1 MSGIKCINLQRSMEN
16 NSGNLSLSLIIF
28 VVFLT
33 LKLSGVIDWSWWWIT
48 SPLWLPFALVLV
60 VIGIISIF
68 ALIAV
73 LINDRN
79 VD

>member
-1 MSGIKCINLQRSMEN
+1 MAN
-16 NSGNLSLSLIIF
+16 NSSNMSLPLIIF

-33 LKLSGVIDWSWWWIT
+33 LKLSNVIDWSWWWVT
-48 SPLWLPFALVLV
+48 APLWLPVALVIA
-60 VIGIISIF
+60 VIGVISIF
-68 ALIAV
+68 ALISV

>member
-1 MSGIKCINLQRSMEN
+1 MEN